1 MRIHFIRH
9 RAYKL
14 TEPLLHMHGAIGHST
29 ALDDLC
35 LSIGDYIAQNPKD
48 TRYEDKAFQDGKN
61 LFTGLTHKR
70 YQ

>member
-1 MRIHFIRH
+1 
-9 RAYKL
+9 
-14 TEPLLHMHGAIGHST
+14 MHGAIGHST